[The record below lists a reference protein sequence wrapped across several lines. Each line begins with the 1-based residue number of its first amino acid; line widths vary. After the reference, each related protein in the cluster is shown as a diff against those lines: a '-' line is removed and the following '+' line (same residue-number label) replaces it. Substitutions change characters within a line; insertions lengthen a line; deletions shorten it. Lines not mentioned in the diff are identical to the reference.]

1 MRCNLNFSI
10 YRIFKFKR
18 KAFKM
23 KKEEVILK
31 CYKILENETPLDFD
45 CGKICKNKCCK
56 GDENTGMLLFP
67 GEENLIDENIK
78 IKVSENGDKIAVCNG
93 SCDRAKRPL
102 SCRIYPFFPLVKEF
116 KERKRVKIIFDL
128 RADCPLCSGE
138 YEFNKEFLRRLKR
151 VGKCLLLNEETKNI
165 YIELS
170 DEITEQMELLEKLQ
184 KNF

>member
-1 MRCNLNFSI
+1 
-10 YRIFKFKR
+10 
-18 KAFKM
+18 M

-67 GEENLIDENIK
+67 GEENLIDKNMRIK
-78 IKVSENGDKIAVCNG
+78 ISANGDKIAVCNG
-93 SCDRAKRPL
+93 SCDRTKRPL
-102 SCRIYPFFPLVKEF
+102 SCRIYPFFPLIKEF
-116 KERKRVKIIFDL
+116 KDRKRVKIIFDL
-128 RADCPLCSGE
+128 RADCPLVKAE
-138 YEFNKEFLRRLKR
+138 YEYNKEFLRRLKR
-151 VGKCLLLNEETKNI
+151 VGRTLLNNEETKLF

-170 DEITEQMELLEKLQ
+170 NEINEQIDFLEKLQ

>member
-1 MRCNLNFSI
+1 
-10 YRIFKFKR
+10 
-18 KAFKM
+18 M

-31 CYKILENETPLDFD
+31 CYEILGEETPLEFD

-67 GEENLIDENIK
+67 GEESLIDKSIK
-78 IKVSENGDKIAVCNG
+78 IKNLADGRKIAVCNG
-93 SCDRAKRPL
+93 SCDRTKRPL

-116 KERKRVKIIFDL
+116 RGKKRVKIIFDV
-128 RADCPLCSGE
+128 RADCPLCRGE

-151 VGKCLLLNEETKNI
+151 AGRCLLLNEETKTAYTELSEDI
-165 YIELS
+165 KEQIELS
-170 DEITEQMELLEKLQ
+170 EKLQ